1 LSQNDRCQCG
11 HKRFHHVRK
20 SPKNTPTK
28 CNKCECQIRM
38 PTSILY
44 VEICKTCTYCKQEI
58 QMSDKELEHKTH
70 LHYRGRLEAFNEVL
84 EIIKNKK
91 EIDYEK
97 EFKK

>member
-1 LSQNDRCQCG
+1 
-11 HKRFHHVRK
+11 
-20 SPKNTPTK
+20 
-28 CNKCECQIRM
+28 
-38 PTSILY
+38 
-44 VEICKTCTYCKQEI
+44 
-58 QMSDKELEHKTH
+58 MSDKELEHKTH

>member
-1 LSQNDRCQCG
+1 MFGNHPR
-11 HKRFHHVRK
+11 
-20 SPKNTPTK
+20 TPLL
-28 CNKCECQIRM
+28 NVINVCQIRM